1 VTTADIPLRST
12 DDVHEVAI
20 RGTPGARALQISVVT
35 LAAAAVLL
43 GFAIRDAVHGGP
55 GGGRS
60 PLWAGAIV
68 LAGVSVAGLR
78 GLTRVAPG
86 EAVVFQF
93 FGKYTGSLRTS
104 GLWWVNPWSTR
115 RRVSTKVRT
124 DETATLKVNDCD
136 GIPIEVAMVVIW
148 RVDDTARA
156 LFSVDDIVPFVRS
169 QCEMALRQ
177 VVAGYRYE
185 PKGLG
190 SPSLSRNASEIG
202 DELAKEVA
210 RRVEPTGIL
219 VIESQLIRIAY
230 APEVA
235 QAMLRR
241 QQASAIVAARHQIVD
256 GAVGMV
262 ELALER
268 LERENVVDL
277 DEERKATMVSNLLV
291 VLCSDHGAQPMVNAG
306 SLYL

>member
-1 VTTADIPLRST
+1 MTTADIPLQST
-12 DDVHEVAI
+12 DDVHEVVT
-20 RGTPGARALQISVVT
+20 RGIAGALVLRVSVVL
-35 LAAAAVLL
+35 LAAGGVVLAFAVRAAAQ
-43 GFAIRDAVHGGP
+43 GAS
-55 GGGRS
+55 GGGRQA
-60 PLWAGAIV
+60 LWVGGVVLV
-68 LAGVSVAGLR
+68 LAGVTGLR

-86 EAVVFQF
+86 EAVVLQI
-93 FGKYTGSLRTS
+93 FGKYSGSLRAP
-104 GLWWVNPWSTR
+104 GLWWVNPWATR
-115 RRVSTKVRT
+115 RRLSTKVRT

-136 GIPIEVAMVVIW
+136 GIPIEVATIVTW

-156 LFSVDDIVPFVRS
+156 TFAVDDIVRFVRS

-202 DELAKEVA
+202 EELSKEAA

-219 VIESQLIRIAY
+219 VIESQFVRIAY

-235 QAMLRR
+235 HAMLRR
-241 QQASAIVAARHQIVD
+241 QQAAAIVAARHQIVD

-291 VLCSDHGAQPMVNAG
+291 VLCSDHSVQPMVNAG

>member
-1 VTTADIPLRST
+1 VTTADIPLRGL
-12 DDVHEVAI
+12 DDVHEVPI
-20 RGTPGARALQISVVT
+20 KGTAGAWALPGSAVFI
-35 LAAAAVLL
+35 AAAAVVLA
-43 GFAIRDAVHGGP
+43 FAVRATVHGGP
-55 GGGRS
+55 GGGR
-60 PLWAGAIV
+60 PGLWAATAV
-68 LAGVSVAGLR
+68 LAAAGLTGLR

-86 EAVVFQF
+86 EAVVLQI
-93 FGKYTGSLRTS
+93 FGRYTGSLRAP
-104 GLWWVNPWSTR
+104 GLWWVNPWATR
-115 RRVSTKVRT
+115 HRLSTKVRT

-136 GIPIEVAMVVIW
+136 GVPVEVAMVVTW
-148 RVDDTARA
+148 QVEDTARA
-156 LFSVDDIVPFVRS
+156 VFAVDDMARFVRS

-177 VVAGYRYE
+177 VVAIYRYE

-202 DELAKEVA
+202 DELSKEAA
-210 RRVEPTGIL
+210 RRVEPMGVL
-219 VIESQLIRIAY
+219 VIESQLVRIAY

-241 QQASAIVAARHQIVD
+241 QQAAAIVAARQQIVD